1 MCGGHHGGPGSL
13 SAAGIRGTCADS
25 RRRPGTVS
33 DWILGF
39 CGVLRAE
46 GVILGC
52 AHPQSG
58 QVGGAQGRRQ
68 VPFSMAVTP
77 PIPRAIFFL
86 GDSGCGGLFICW
98 GQVGPGQA
106 WQRPRT
112 GFSLPCRISG
122 FEEGDHHCC
131 LSPRLGTHHLRHLLT
146 HTHLLSFD

>member
-1 MCGGHHGGPGSL
+1 MEATTGGQVRFLLQASGAPVRTRGGGLGPSQTGFWAFVGPACRGRHPRLRPSLVGAGGWGSGSKTGPVLHGG
-13 SAAGIRGTCADS
+13 DS
-25 RRRPGTVS
+25 P
-33 DWILGF
+33 L
-39 CGVLRAE
+39 
-46 GVILGC
+46 
-52 AHPQSG
+52 
-58 QVGGAQGRRQ
+58 
-68 VPFSMAVTP
+68 
-77 PIPRAIFFL
+77 RAIFFL